1 MKENQEANEVGETV
15 KTAETATNDA
25 NEPTLY
31 GKEFFNISR
40 HNLITGTA
48 MRLFSAKTS
57 AKVQEILSPI
67 NQVFEDLGGWADE
80 IKTPA
85 NRPVDTETN
94 NFFADARN
102 KSHKTWHYV
111 NLPLGA
117 TDYAEAASWGFTRET
132 DVVQMI
138 KECVRVLQ
146 GESNRFSEPNA
157 LRLLGHL
164 VGDVHQPLHV
174 GCGFIDDRD
183 NLPKFVKDPQTIHQH
198 NFKSDTGGNKISL
211 PGAGKMH
218 SYWDA
223 GLGGLINSIE
233 LDEPQNGATELDADF
248 TDESNLKNALID
260 KLYKIARQ
268 NFASKL
274 PDAASDGGNLV
285 TEWAEQWANDSLA
298 VSVEAYDTLE
308 IVEETASG
316 YKVKWEGKAAY
327 NDRCAKLLRNQMAH
341 AARHL
346 AEMLNAISEYRT
358 KKN

>member
-1 MKENQEANEVGETV
+1 MEENQEGNEAGETV
-15 KTAETATNDA
+15 KTAEAATNDA

-48 MRLFSAKTS
+48 ARLFSARTS

-67 NQVFEDLGGWADE
+67 NQVFDDLGGWADE

-85 NRPVDTETN
+85 NRPDDAETN
-94 NFFADARN
+94 NFFLDARN

-117 TDYAEAASWGFTRET
+117 TDYAEAASLGFTRET

-146 GESNRFSEPNA
+146 GESDRFSKPNA

-183 NLPKFVKDPQTIHQH
+183 NPPKFAKDPQTIHQH
-198 NFKSDTGGNKISL
+198 NFKSDTGGNKIAL

-223 GLGGLINSIE
+223 GLGGLIDSIE
-233 LDEPQNGATELDADF
+233 LDEPQNGAAGRDADF
-248 TDESNLKNALID
+248 TGEGDLKTALID

-268 NFASKL
+268 NFAPKPADSAG
-274 PDAASDGGNLV
+274 DDGNPV
-285 TEWAEQWANDSLA
+285 TEWAEQWANESLA
-298 VSVEAYDTLE
+298 VSVEAYETLE
-308 IVEETASG
+308 IIEETASG
-316 YKVKWEGKAAY
+316 FKVKWEGKAAY

-346 AEMLNAISEYRT
+346 AEILNAIYS
-358 KKN
+358 